1 MSGGSRISWIS
12 TTDSDSLPASLRPSN
27 SGARLDL
34 YSAPYE
40 QRSRYSPDALA
51 NDFGELNVSD
61 HRRRESFPVRGLRS
75 SCVLVSGQ

>member
-1 MSGGSRISWIS
+1 MSGGSRISRIS
-12 TTDSDSLPASLRPSN
+12 TTDSDSLPASLR

-75 SCVLVSGQ
+75 LCVLVSAQ